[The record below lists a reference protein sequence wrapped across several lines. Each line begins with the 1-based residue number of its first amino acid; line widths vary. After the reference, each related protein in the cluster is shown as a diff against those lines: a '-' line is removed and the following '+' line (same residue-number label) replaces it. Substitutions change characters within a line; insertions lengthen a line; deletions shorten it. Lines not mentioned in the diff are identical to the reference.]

1 MGALDL
7 GGGIRRLRIRKGW
20 TQFQLA
26 EFSNVAEKTVGRHER
41 GETGGD
47 DTRSKLCN
55 ALGAQPEEVTYEA
68 GLARILTDAISGCER
83 QGVPI
88 IERVLGKEQKDTDHD
103 DPERI
108 GLPKR
113 VVDCAEALEERIEAG
128 IQDDKALAQAI
139 TPLLRQFIA
148 QDPEKKVGLSH
159 AEAQALVQ
167 LVGALA
173 TGFIKPLSIDF
184 SDALL
189 RVKDIQ
195 SGWLMQLVFNTHRA
209 EPVVFQVDWESRP
222 PKLLP
227 PECSFS
233 IPKPDSALDR
243 RFTDRKTLVRAN
255 GVAPAFPVT
264 TDWLSESQESL
275 DRLPFSDAFWQT
287 NQALLSRE
295 DDRDRP
301 FAYTEPGRSYGRYVS
316 SLHTQNR
323 LPSLK
328 VLLPGGRGATL
339 VLKASVQE
347 LHVQS
352 FVVNAMQAI
361 KEARLTED
369 VDQWLE
375 GEDVDALIET
385 LQMRIRE
392 RTDLEQSDEA
402 LSGLDTV
409 QNASDRQAALREWLV
424 KWGGRLDKVGSQLET
439 ITRVQDWIMKILN
452 MGGW

>member
-1 MGALDL
+1 
-7 GGGIRRLRIRKGW
+7 
-20 TQFQLA
+20 
-26 EFSNVAEKTVGRHER
+26 V
-41 GETGGD
+41 ETG
-47 DTRSKLCN
+47 L
-55 ALGAQPEEVTYEA
+55 L
-68 GLARILTDAISGCER
+68 
-83 QGVPI
+83 
-88 IERVLGKEQKDTDHD
+88 
-103 DPERI
+103 
-108 GLPKR
+108 KR
-113 VVDCAEALEERIEAG
+113 VADCAEALEERIEAG
-128 IQDDKALAQAI
+128 IQDDKALAKAI
-139 TPLLRQFIA
+139 TPLLRQFIT
-148 QDPEKKVGLSH
+148 QGPDRVVGLSH
-159 AEAQALVQ
+159 TEAQALVQ

-264 TDWLSESQESL
+264 ADWLSESLESL
-275 DRLPFSDAFWQT
+275 DRLPFSDAFWQAD
-287 NQALLSRE
+287 QALLSRE

-316 SLHTQNR
+316 SLQTPSR

-328 VLLPGGRGATL
+328 VLMPDGRGATL
-339 VLKASVQE
+339 VLKASVKE

-369 VDQWLE
+369 VNQWLE
-375 GEDVDALIET
+375 GKDVDALIET
-385 LQMRIRE
+385 LQVRIRE

-402 LSGLDTV
+402 LTGLDTV
-409 QNASDRQAALREWLV
+409 QSAGDRQAALREWLV
-424 KWGGRLDKVGSQLET
+424 KWVGLFDKADSHVERMTKIQ
-439 ITRVQDWIMKILN
+439 QWIMKIIDI
-452 MGGW
+452 GGW